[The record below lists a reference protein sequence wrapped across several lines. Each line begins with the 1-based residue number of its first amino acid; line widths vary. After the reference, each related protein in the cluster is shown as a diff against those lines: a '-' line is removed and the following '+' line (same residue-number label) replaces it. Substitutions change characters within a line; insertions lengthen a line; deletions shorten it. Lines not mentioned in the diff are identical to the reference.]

1 MPYLT
6 SAVLGAALVCFA
18 FLGLRARRAD
28 GPLDDYVT
36 ARNSQGAQ
44 ALGLSFLA
52 SGMGA
57 WILFAPPEIG
67 AFVGP
72 VALAGYAIGSALPFI
87 VLGLYG
93 PAIRRHLPEGRSIG
107 EFAEACYGA
116 GVRRWVSLVS
126 ILYMACFLA
135 AELTAIGAITA
146 LLSDVPPAL
155 VVVGVAVTT
164 LLYTAVGGLRA
175 SLATDRWQAWLLI
188 ALLALVGGV
197 ALSRLPEMPTEA
209 VMPSIPAGGA
219 LGVALTLIIAVTAA
233 NLFHQ
238 GYWQRVWAAR
248 DDRALGRG
256 AWLGGGITVLVVAV
270 VGGLGMLAAMR
281 GLALGEP
288 PIPFFALLGEA
299 PGWLALPALVLAV
312 TLVASS
318 VDTLQNGIASLV
330 VAGSGRRGLSIAAAR
345 WVVVLLAMIVER
357 RAGPK
362 VLGAFVM
369 PVVLVLGLKA
379 TVGPPPTLA
388 PALGS
393 AWIWVHIALALIGI
407 AAFVFNFAGALMYL
421 LQERQIKAK
430 RPGAFYYRLPD
441 LQTLDRLT
449 YRTLALGFPFLTTGL
464 ILGAVWARTSW
475 GTVLTLDPL
484 ASLSSLAW
492 AIYAAT
498 LAGRASP

>member
-6 SAVLGAALVCFA
+6 SAVLGAALLCFA

-36 ARNSQGAQ
+36 ARNSQPA
-44 ALGLSFLA
+44 ASLGLSFLA

-93 PAIRRHLPEGRSIG
+93 PTIRRHLPEGRSIG
-107 EFAEACYGA
+107 EFAEACYGV
-116 GVRRWVSLVS
+116 GVRRWVSVVS
-126 ILYMACFLA
+126 VAYMAIFLI

-164 LLYTAVGGLRA
+164 LLYTAIGGLRA

-188 ALLALVGGV
+188 ALLLVVGGV
-197 ALSRLPEMPTEA
+197 ALLRLPEMPVEA
-209 VMPSIPAGGA
+209 ALPSIPVGSA
-219 LGVALTLIIAVTAA
+219 LSVALTLIIAVTAA

-248 DDRALGRG
+248 DDRALNRG
-256 AWLGGGITVLVVAV
+256 AWLGGATTVAVVAL
-270 VGGLGMLAAMR
+270 VGGLGMLAAMS
-281 GLALGEP
+281 GVALGEP

-318 VDTLQNGIASLV
+318 VDTLQNGIASLA
-330 VAGSGRRGLSIAAAR
+330 VAGSGRRGLSIGAAR
-345 WVVVLLAMIVER
+345 LATVVLMVPVVAVALQGFSVLRLFLIADLLCAAIVVPVLLGLWRRMSPLAAV
-357 RAGPK
+357 AGG
-362 VLGAFVM
+362 VAGMLGAVLPGWVAQGSLAAGVLSASF
-369 PVVLVLGLKA
+369 PDSIPTLPPFLGALAASVLVSLLI
-379 TVGPPPTLA
+379 
-388 PALGS
+388 
-393 AWIWVHIALALIGI
+393 AWL
-407 AAFVFNFAGALMYL
+407 
-421 LQERQIKAK
+421 
-430 RPGAFYYRLPD
+430 RPGARFHP
-441 LQTLDRLT
+441 T
-449 YRTLALGFPFLTTGL
+449 
-464 ILGAVWARTSW
+464 AVR
-475 GTVLTLDPL
+475 
-484 ASLSSLAW
+484 
-492 AIYAAT
+492 
-498 LAGRASP
+498 

>member
-1 MPYLT
+1 MPYLM
-6 SAVLGAALVCFA
+6 SAVLGAALLCFA
-18 FLGLRARRAD
+18 VLGLRARRAG

-44 ALGLSFLA
+44 TLGLSFLA

-72 VALAGYAIGSALPFI
+72 LALAGYAIGSALPFI

-93 PAIRRHLPEGRSIG
+93 PAIRRRLPEGRSIG
-107 EFAEACYGA
+107 EFAEACYGV

-135 AELTAIGAITA
+135 AELTAIGSITA
-146 LLSDVPPAL
+146 LLSDVPPGL
-155 VVVGVAVTT
+155 VIIGVAVTT

-188 ALLALVGGV
+188 ALLLVVGGV
-197 ALSRLPEMPTEA
+197 ALVRLPAMPDA
-209 VMPSIPAGGA
+209 AALPSVPVGSA

-256 AWLGGGITVLVVAV
+256 AWLGGGTTVLVVAL
-270 VGGLGMLAAMR
+270 VGGLGMLAAMS
-281 GLALGEP
+281 GVALGEP
-288 PIPFFALLGEA
+288 PIPFFALLSQA
-299 PGWLALPALVLAV
+299 PGWLSLPALVLAV

-330 VAGSGRRGLSIAAAR
+330 VAGSGRRGLAIRGAR
-345 WVVVLLAMIVER
+345 WV
-357 RAGPK
+357 
-362 VLGAFVM
+362 
-369 PVVLVLGLKA
+369 
-379 TVGPPPTLA
+379 
-388 PALGS
+388 
-393 AWIWVHIALALIGI
+393 
-407 AAFVFNFAGALMYL
+407 
-421 LQERQIKAK
+421 
-430 RPGAFYYRLPD
+430 
-441 LQTLDRLT
+441 
-449 YRTLALGFPFLTTGL
+449 TLALMVPVVVVALQGLSVLRLFLIADLLCAAIVVPVLLGLWRRMSPLAAVAGGVAGMAGAVLPGWMVQGSLTAGLVAASFPGGVPTLPPFL
-464 ILGAVWARTSW
+464 GALVASTLVSVSIAW
-475 GTVLTLDPL
+475 GRP
-484 ASLSSLAW
+484 ACRQAH
-492 AIYAAT
+492 
-498 LAGRASP
+498 R